1 MLVKDIATANYPA
14 LYEDELVTKARAMIR
29 DQGLG
34 ILPIIDQQKRL
45 LGIISRRTI
54 MTISSSKSAIR
65 VKGIMNEPNLVLTK
79 DTEVPQAAREMLRLD
94 AWYAPVINS
103 AQNNVYAGILGL
115 ENFLNAFLKAKS
127 AKLMKPVYEVMTKD
141 AATCTPDDEID
152 NVWRHM
158 QEKRLH
164 ALLVMKEK
172 KLVGI
177 VTEKD
182 LLESGADFPAFESQ
196 KGRFRSP
203 AKVFS
208 VMHMPVTTLKEAT
221 SLREAARL
229 MLAKNF
235 GRLPVVDEKGALL
248 GIVDRKDVVK
258 ACYNMEG

>member
-1 MLVKDIATANYPA
+1 LLVKDIATANYPA
-14 LYEDELVTKARAMIR
+14 LYEDELVTKARAILR
-29 DQGLG
+29 QQGLG
-34 ILPIIDQQKRL
+34 ILPVIDQEKRL
-45 LGIISRRTI
+45 LGVISRRAI

-65 VKGIMNEPNLVLTK
+65 VKGIMNEPDIILTK
-79 DTEVPQAAREMLRLD
+79 DTEMSQAAHEMLRLD

-103 AQNNVYAGILGL
+103 AQNNVYAGVLGL
-115 ENFLNAFLKAKS
+115 ENFLNVFLKAKS
-127 AKLMKPVYEVMTKD
+127 SKLMKPVYEIMTRD

-152 NVWRHM
+152 NVWRQM
-158 QEKRLH
+158 QEKCLH

-182 LLESGADFPAFESQ
+182 LLESGAVFPAFESK
-196 KGRFRSP
+196 KGRFKSP

-221 SLREAARL
+221 SLRETARL
-229 MLAKNF
+229 MLEKNF
-235 GRLPVVDEKGALL
+235 GRLPIVDEKGTLL

-258 ACYNMEG
+258 GLL